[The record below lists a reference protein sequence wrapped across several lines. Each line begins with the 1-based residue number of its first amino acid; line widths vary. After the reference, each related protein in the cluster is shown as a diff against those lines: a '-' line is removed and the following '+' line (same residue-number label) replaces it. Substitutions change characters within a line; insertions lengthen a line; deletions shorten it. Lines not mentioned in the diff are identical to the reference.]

1 MSSTSQDTPTI
12 TVEVPNKPLPL
23 PMRLA
28 SLRVRPG
35 PRSGRRSMPG
45 LTPVLPVVG
54 LAGMALTMRRRR

>member
-1 MSSTSQDTPTI
+1 MSSTSQAPPTI

-28 SLRVRPG
+28 SLRARPG
-35 PRSGRRSMPG
+35 PRTCRRSMPG